1 VTWQRTYVEK
11 EETCPG
17 GGAMRYVV
25 RVDPPDGVIG
35 ELCTMIAIEEG
46 STAHGEKD
54 AMLLDLDAAR
64 WLLATLREA
73 IAEAERAEKAARA

>member
-1 VTWQRTYVEK
+1 MTWQRK

-25 RVDPPDGVIG
+25 RVDPPDGVIA
-35 ELCTMIAIEEG
+35 EMYAMIAVEEG

-54 AMLLDLDAAR
+54 AMLLNLDAAR

-73 IAEAERAEKAARA
+73 IAEAERAEKAVRA